1 MAAPDDG
8 YTLLFDVW
16 VVANSTRAL
25 LDRAL
30 RPSGLSAEDFAL
42 YSAIRRDGG
51 VTPTELSSLMALPPT
66 TVSSIVARLERRGHV
81 RRVPNPAD
89 ARSYR
94 IRLSPS
100 GQAAHAAAGEL
111 FAPVLGGVEAAL
123 GIPPG
128 QARDA
133 LAAINS
139 AVLRATGEMP
149 AGPGQ
154 DSPPGRPNP
163 PAR

>member
-1 MAAPDDG
+1 MADSDDG

-66 TVSSIVARLERRGHV
+66 TVSSMIARLERRGHV
-81 RRVPNPAD
+81 RRARNPAD

-94 IRLSPS
+94 IELSPS
-100 GQAAHAAAGEL
+100 GQAAHGAAGEL
-111 FAPVLGGVEAAL
+111 FTPVLGRVEAAL
-123 GIPPG
+123 SIPPG
-128 QARDA
+128 RARAA

-139 AVLRATGEMP
+139 AVVRATGGTA

-154 DSPPGRPNP
+154 DSAPGPPNP
-163 PAR
+163 PVC

>member
-1 MAAPDDG
+1 MADDTDG

-30 RPSGLSAEDFAL
+30 RPSGLSAEEFAL

-51 VTPTELSSLMALPPT
+51 VTPTELAALMALPPT
-66 TVSSIVARLERRGHV
+66 TMSSIVTRLERRGHA

-94 IRLSPS
+94 IQLTAA
-100 GQAAHAAAGEL
+100 GQAAHTAAAAL
-111 FAPVLGGVEAAL
+111 FAPVLGRVEAAL
-123 GIPPG
+123 NSPPG
-128 QARDA
+128 QARA
-133 LAAINS
+133 VLAAIDS
-139 AVLRATGEMP
+139 AVRTA
-149 AGPGQ
+149 AGGQ
-154 DSPPGRPNP
+154 E
-163 PAR
+163 A

>member
-1 MAAPDDG
+1 MADPGDG

-42 YSAIRRDGG
+42 YSAIRRDNG

-81 RRVPNPAD
+81 RRAPNPAD

-94 IRLSPS
+94 IQLTPS

-111 FAPVLGGVEAAL
+111 FTPVSATVEAAL
-123 GIPPG
+123 SIPPV

-133 LAAINS
+133 LAAINA
-139 AVLRATGEMP
+139 AVLAATG
-149 AGPGQ
+149 
-154 DSPPGRPNP
+154 SPPRGGV
-163 PAR
+163 AE